1 MKISPTPPEIS
12 FNTKS
17 IEKLLN
23 DSAYKELIQIS
34 ANFNTRLRV
43 ERKLRFPFLD
53 PQTGVAQRHSN
64 LYMKKAQ
71 RLPGLRE
78 GQIYT
83 YPSVRWRNKKNSF
96 LKLSSRPFFRF
107 RANDNCATA
116 TSSSSLLNPVNH
128 TATTTVTSN
137 SNGIAPADDNSQVT
151 DFQAIIDAES
161 NSLTGGADTDSNSQE
176 IPKEWSY
183 YDDMDANDGVSEEQP
198 DSDFDYNVNGYKRK
212 KKGTVRKPSRKPKDS
227 FGMFGSES
235 TEKASTSRGKRS
247 AGGGGSSRSNNRS
260 SKKGTSSSS
269 RSSKSKTEKTLKAS
283 PPSMYDEPP
292 SFDSVQGDLKLDGSD
307 SFAYRKY

>member
-1 MKISPTPPEIS
+1 MKISPQSPEMS

-17 IEKLLN
+17 IENIEKLLN
-23 DSAYKELIQIS
+23 DSAYRELIQIS
-34 ANFNTRLRV
+34 ANFNTKMRM
-43 ERKLRFPFLD
+43 ERKMRAPFLD

-64 LYMKKAQ
+64 LFMKKTQ
-71 RLPGLRE
+71 RIPGMRE

-83 YPSVRWRNKKNSF
+83 YPSVRWRNKKNS
-96 LKLSSRPFFRF
+96 LKLSNRPFYRF
-107 RANDNCATA
+107 RANDSNLAA
-116 TSSSSLLNPVNH
+116 SSNSSLNPPS
-128 TATTTVTSN
+128 ATTTVTSN
-137 SNGIAPADDNSQVT
+137 LNGIALTNENGQIT
-151 DFQAIIDAES
+151 DFQAIIDES
-161 NSLTGGADTDSNSQE
+161 NSLTGGGADTDSKDSQE
-176 IPKEWSY
+176 VPKDWY

-212 KKGTVRKPSRKPKDS
+212 KKCPVRKSASRKPKDS

-247 AGGGGSSRSNNRS
+247 AGGSSRSNS
-260 SKKGTSSSS
+260 SRKKGTSGSS

-283 PPSMYDEPP
+283 PPLMYDEPP
-292 SFDSVQGDLKLDGSD
+292 SFDSVQGDLKIDGSND